1 METGRRFLKSP
12 PQEFRRPGAAK
23 SNVIRFWGGFADP
36 KNTSQ
41 AASVGALRL
50 RAAAR
55 SPIKKR
61 DLKSPFF

>member
-23 SNVIRFWGGFADP
+23 SIEIRFWGGSADP
-36 KNTSQ
+36 KNTSR

-55 SPIKKR
+55 KQIKKGT
-61 DLKSPFF
+61 F